1 MRRDELIDAQWKLI
15 EPLLPKQSRGGRWN
29 ELRSIVSGMLWV
41 LHAFR
46 K

>member
-15 EPLLPKQSRGGRWN
+15 EPLLPQQCPGVRWN
-29 ELRSIVSGMLWV
+29 EHRTTLNGMLWV